1 MPQPLYNHTN
11 LPSQKTENPFNF
23 MGEQRSASKEDGEFT
38 QNRLNYYHTLKN
50 AFDKQVVPQSPEF
63 GSGSLNEDEYRLLQ
77 QVVPF
82 HAFVR
87 EGDMTVGQMA
97 ESIGSSSAA
106 LAAFFSDINPEGI
119 EASDNDELLG
129 VYLATG
135 GFGPNQPAL
144 QLDRPELMP
153 DRVPVRQEDL
163 DKRETPVDVSYLGS
177 GYNVD
182 KLNNPSPEESQRLQS
197 MRLYNLMM
205 ADNSQDASGNLAQIT
220 RLGAAGVHG
229 LAGATG
235 MVSGGLKPSV
245 QMMRDYRMLQEPD
258 GHLAF
263 HTQYYRR
270 GEPGEYG
277 EMPLIRGQDGI
288 PNYVSEMAT
297 SQTGVGNIAEGDPQ
311 RGMSGIMR
319 SGQPM
324 RKRLTDMI
332 MTGDI
337 FGGDIAKADEALL
350 TGGYVVPDNVQE
362 GKEQEFYDLSK
373 KAVESEGKAYDYIG
387 AAAKNLDKNIEAATG
402 FSGLGDTTG
411 YPSAVSTGLGN
422 LPADFAGADKTI
434 ALTAPLGAGSQ
445 LLRTGVKGGAAANI
459 RNLMKGLGHGVLEEA
474 SEQAYYTPAIVGG
487 TTGNPLDAIRRQE
500 TNDFMGDVSAEDPD
514 YRRKFHEKGVDFALE
529 RQNMMEDY
537 KKLLKK

>member
-1 MPQPLYNHTN
+1 MPLPMFNATN
-11 LPSQKTENPFNF
+11 FPRD
-23 MGEQRSASKEDGEFT
+23 MGEALNFTGDQRSASTEDGEYT

-63 GSGSLNEDEYRLLQ
+63 GSGLLDEDGYRVLQ
-77 QVVPF
+77 QVAPF

-135 GFGPNQPAL
+135 GFGPNHPVV
-144 QLDRPELMP
+144 QLERPELMP

-163 DKRETPVDVSYLGS
+163 DERSTPVDVSYFGS
-177 GYNVD
+177 ENNVD

-205 ADNSQDASGNLAQIT
+205 ADNSEDASGNLGQIT

-229 LAGATG
+229 AMGMAGQI
-235 MVSGGLKPSV
+235 SGGLKPSI
-245 QMMRDYRMLQEPD
+245 QMMRDYRLLQEPD

-263 HTQYYRR
+263 HGQYYRR
-270 GEPGEYG
+270 GEPGQNG

-297 SQTGVGNIAEGDPQ
+297 SATGLSNVAEGDPQ
-311 RGMSGIMR
+311 RGMSGIMK

-332 MTGDI
+332 MTGDM
-337 FGGDIAKADEALL
+337 FGGDIAKADQALL

-373 KAVESEGKAYDYIG
+373 KAEESEGKAYDYIG
-387 AAAKNLDKNIEAATG
+387 AAAKNLDNQIGDATG
-402 FSGLGDTTG
+402 FYGVGDTTG

-422 LPADFAGADKTI
+422 LPADFAGADRTI
-434 ALTAPLGAGSQ
+434 ALTAPLATGGQ

-459 RNLMKGLGHGVLEEA
+459 RNLAKGMGKGMFEEA
-474 SEQAYYTPAIVGG
+474 SEQLYYTPALIGG
-487 TTGNPLDAIRRQE
+487 ATGNPLDALRRQE
-500 TNDFMGDVSAEDPD
+500 TNDFMGDVSSEDYD
-514 YRRKFHEKGVDFALE
+514 YGRKFHEKGVDFALDRE
-529 RQNMMEDY
+529 KMMKEY
-537 KKLLKK
+537 KDLLKK